1 MFLKSNYSYI
11 SLHSHLRHLQEQF
24 LEFSDLILPHCK
36 EQKKKKRFDKWKNKI
51 EEMIKR

>member
-1 MFLKSNYSYI
+1 MSLKNNYSYI

-36 EQKKKKRFDKWKNKI
+36 EQKSQRFIKWKNEIK
-51 EEMIKR
+51 EMIKR